1 MLKNYAI
8 IILMSKYKNQNKH
21 NQLWQTVLG
30 ELEVIISRASFTTW
44 FKDTGVYDIK
54 KEKAIISVPN
64 CFTKEWLKNKYN
76 KLIINAVQNNLPQIK
91 TIEYQIYDTMPIA
104 KTFTSIPEKQ
114 TNINKQSPE
123 TQYPT
128 DLNLRYSFD
137 SFIAGSSNELAYAAC
152 SAASE
157 NPGKLYNP
165 VFIYG
170 GVGLGKTHLLQ
181 AVGNK
186 TANKN
191 KNWKICYIPTEKF
204 TNEYVDSIKQGTM
217 KEFKARYRDVDVFL
231 VDDIQFIAGKE
242 KTQDEFFH
250 TFNALYSANKQI
262 ILTSDR
268 PPKAIPTIEERLRS
282 RFEGGMIADIGFP
295 DLETRLAI
303 LKTKA
308 DEKNLDIS
316 DNIIEYIAQ
325 NIQNNIRELEGAL
338 NKISA
343 QADLKGHAPVL
354 SEVEKLLQGTILPQ
368 KNKITNTK
376 QILKTVAEF
385 YDVSVHEIIQRSR
398 KRKVVK
404 PRQVAMYLMR
414 EEMQASYPS
423 IGEEFDNRDHTTAIH
438 AYEKILNDQKE
449 KEDLR
454 QELSMLKQ
462 RLYCA

>member
-1 MLKNYAI
+1 MN
-8 IILMSKYKNQNKH
+8 KNQNQTKH
-21 NQLWQTVLG
+21 EQLWQTVLG

-44 FKDTGVYDIK
+44 FKDTGVYKIK

-91 TIEYQIYDTMPIA
+91 ILEYEIRTPVYI
-104 KTFTSIPEKQ
+104 KTERPKQRQEKNQ
-114 TNINKQSPE
+114 EKIT
-123 TQYPT
+123 TQDIDIKHPT
-128 DLNLRYSFD
+128 GLSSRYNFNSFV
-137 SFIAGSSNELAYAAC
+137 SGSSNELAYAAC
-152 SAASE
+152 SAVSE

-181 AVGNK
+181 AVGN
-186 TANKN
+186 TISNKN
-191 KNWKICYIPTEKF
+191 KNCKICYIPAEKF
-204 TNEYVDSIKQGTM
+204 TNDYVDAIKQGTI
-217 KEFKARYRDVDVFL
+217 KEFKTRYRDSDVLL

-250 TFNALYSANKQI
+250 TFNTLYGSNKQI

-282 RFEGGMIADIGFP
+282 RFEGGMIADISFP

-303 LKTKA
+303 LKTKT
-308 DEKNLDIS
+308 DEKSFELSN
-316 DNIIEYIAQ
+316 NIIEYIAQ

-338 NKISA
+338 NKILA
-343 QADLKGHAPVL
+343 HADLKGQTPTIT
-354 SEVEKLLQGTILPQ
+354 EVEKLLQGTILPQ

-376 QILKTVAEF
+376 QILKIVAEF
-385 YDVSVHEIIQRSR
+385 YDVSIRDIIQRSR
-398 KRKVVK
+398 KRKIVK
-404 PRQVAMYLMR
+404 PRQIAMFLMR

-438 AYEKILNDQKE
+438 AYEKVLHDKKE

-454 QELSMLKQ
+454 QELNIIKQ
-462 RLYCA
+462 RLYCV